1 VRFRVAGISLV
12 LVLALAL
19 PASASAFTSVAA
31 FRASLQAR
39 INHFRAECG
48 RGPVSLSLRLENAAQ
63 AHSADMAR
71 THNFSHSGSSGA
83 SWIARIRYWG
93 YRGDWIGENLAVGNI
108 TARKVMAMWK
118 ASPPHRANLLNGHFS
133 RVGVGAHAGS
143 YAGRAAVYVTS
154 DFGG

>member
-1 VRFRVAGISLV
+1 VAGITLV
-12 LVLALAL
+12 LVFALAL
-19 PASASAFTSVAA
+19 PATAGAFTSVSA
-31 FRASLQAR
+31 FSSSLQRR
-39 INHFRAECG
+39 INHFRSEYG
-48 RGPVSLSLRLENAAQ
+48 RGPVRLSLRLENAAQ
-63 AHSADMAR
+63 AHCADMAR

-83 SWIARIRYWG
+83 SWVARIRYWG
-93 YRGDWIGENLAVGNI
+93 YRGSWIGENLAVGDI

-133 RVGVGAHAGS
+133 RVGVGAHRGT